1 MNSFVPGINLGIG
14 SISCLHGNIGRGFC
28 SLARNFTFLVVPNS
42 MVVVVVVLGGSFKID
57 SSPAALMVVATGT
70 VGGKVVTMLLLSV
83 EVVVVV
89 TADSDGIGWIGVNCG
104 GVPFCNDE

>member
-1 MNSFVPGINLGIG
+1 
-14 SISCLHGNIGRGFC
+14 
-28 SLARNFTFLVVPNS
+28 

-57 SSPAALMVVATGT
+57 SSPVALMVVATGT